1 MVPGSLSLCVL
12 RLRRELASVGCD
24 GFLIRK
30 TPSVTPRLVQMALLA
45 VARDHQDTKSP
56 IVTVAFFLIFF
67 FPAQMFQHSL
77 VLIFLSAVM
86 FCKKAIF

>member
-56 IVTVAFFLIFF
+56 IVTVAFFFNFLFSCSDVSAF
-67 FPAQMFQHSL
+67 ACTYFL
-77 VLIFLSAVM
+77 VCCDVL
-86 FCKKAIF
+86 